1 MNSLMVRCWR
11 GGNRAAPLPRSASS
25 QRHRIE
31 APCLSFEF
39 LGALLDSGAFVWG
52 FDGAEQDG
60 LGGDLVDVPACRLRR
75 FWLTRHAGSIGQ
87 RLCEF
92 NRQPVGRRQLVAWS

>member
-31 APCLSFEF
+31 APSLGFEF

-60 LGGDLVDVPACRLRR
+60 LGGDLVNIPACRLRR
-75 FWLTRHAGSIGQ
+75 LLRELHS
-87 RLCEF
+87 
-92 NRQPVGRRQLVAWS
+92 RRVCPPWRSVYTSVAR